1 MENPDH
7 AERPSGPAVRP
18 RHTIKV
24 AAVCASDTLTKARV
38 RQFEVVVDEPP
49 GNHGADL
56 GPQPLEYLLA
66 SFAGCTNV
74 IAHKICRER
83 GITLL
88 DMEVDVAG
96 VLDTRGIFG
105 ADKVEVPFPE
115 VRLTVRGKT
124 RNTPED
130 IALLK
135 EELAWRCPVSVVLR
149 QSGSEIMEAW
159 EIEYL

>member
-7 AERPSGPAVRP
+7 ERPVRPAVRP

-24 AAVCASDTLTKARV
+24 AAVCANDTLTKARV

-105 ADKVEVPFPE
+105 ADKVEVPFPRY
-115 VRLTVRGKT
+115 VSPCAGRRAT
-124 RNTPED
+124 RPRT
-130 IALLK
+130 
-135 EELAWRCPVSVVLR
+135 SH
-149 QSGSEIMEAW
+149 
-159 EIEYL
+159 Y